1 MEFPT
6 PTRQLSARAPRDGRG
21 LAAFSG
27 LGLIGLSHANRLNE
41 FQSLSLGDFVELDDR
56 LRGAELKQ
64 DEQLHISWRPHVLLK
79 IVFCPPGRFEVEC
92 VRINNV
98 LVELTFEAAM
108 LNARGSQKRTK
119 ASRQLLIF
127 ASRCF

>member
-1 MEFPT
+1 M
-6 PTRQLSARAPRDGRG
+6 
-21 LAAFSG
+21 AAFSG
-27 LGLIGLSHANRLNE
+27 LGLIGLSLANRLNE

-56 LRGAELKQ
+56 LRGPELKQ
-64 DEQLHISWRPHVLLK
+64 YEQLHVSWRPHVLLE
-79 IVFCPPGRFEVEC
+79 IVFGSPGGFEVKC

-98 LVELTFEAAM
+98 LVEVTFEATM